1 MKALSKLKAEEGIWM
16 TDVPEPEV
24 GHNDLLIKIRK
35 TAICGTDVHI
45 YNWDEW
51 SQKTIP
57 VPMVVGHEYVGE
69 VVGIG
74 QEVKGFKIGDR
85 VSGEGHITCGHCRNC
100 RGGRT
105 HLCRNTTGV
114 GVNRPGCFAEYLVIP
129 AFNAFKIPDNISDDL
144 ASIFDPFGN
153 AVHTA
158 LSFDLVGEDVLVS
171 GAGPIGIMAAAVAKH
186 VGARHVVITDV
197 NEYRLELARK
207 MGITRAVNVS
217 KENLTDVM
225 AELGMTEGFDV
236 GLEMSGAPPAF
247 RAMLDTMNHGGRIA
261 MLGIPP
267 SDMFID
273 WTKVIFKGL
282 FIKVPLTAPQLNNV
296 RRWYKSEKQDA
307 IESLEKYSLQ
317 NAVKYEYFYDKWVS
331 VTDVL
336 DMIPLKVEAPE
347 EYVNKHRQVE
357 LKDTAYYYFLNVSDY
372 RGVGEEK
379 PYEFARSEVKD
390 LLVNQ
395 KRVSFMEQVKNDLY
409 QQAVSKKK
417 IIYNY

>member
-16 TDVPEPEV
+16 VDAPEPEV

-57 VPMVVGHEYVGE
+57 VPMIVGHEYVGE

-105 HLCRNTTGV
+105 HLCRNTIGV
-114 GVNRPGCFAEYLVIP
+114 GVNRQGCFAEYLVLP

-186 VGARHVVITDV
+186 VGARNVVITDV
-197 NEYRLELARK
+197 NEYRLGLARK
-207 MGITRAVNVS
+207 MGVTRAVDVS
-217 KENLTDVM
+217 KESLHDVM
-225 AELGMTEGFDV
+225 NELGMTEGFDV

-247 RAMLDTMNHGGRIA
+247 RKMLDTMNNGGRIA

-267 SDMFID
+267 SDMSID
-273 WTKVIFKGL
+273 WNKVIFKGL
-282 FIKVPLTAPQLNNV
+282 FIKGIYGREMFET
-296 RRWYKSEKQDA
+296 WYKMAALIQSGLDLSPIITHRFSIDEFQQGFDA
-307 IESLEKYSLQ
+307 MRSGQSG
-317 NAVKYEYFYDKWVS
+317 
-331 VTDVL
+331 
-336 DMIPLKVEAPE
+336 KVI
-347 EYVNKHRQVE
+347 
-357 LKDTAYYYFLNVSDY
+357 LSWD
-372 RGVGEEK
+372 
-379 PYEFARSEVKD
+379 
-390 LLVNQ
+390 
-395 KRVSFMEQVKNDLY
+395 
-409 QQAVSKKK
+409 
-417 IIYNY
+417 